1 MHIHKWIAETARV
14 DRYDRVSFV
23 GTFAFRLT
31 RPRPRWALRL
41 PGSDAPGSTTP
52 PIDDCLLSRLCW
64 IEELRTKNGNNY
76 AAVRCMHPRARA
88 EHDLS
93 SFRLSPTAR
102 FLRRWHLRTVYC
114 CRDYGSAAM
123 VPAASAARTT
133 QRAGRVRLRSGG
145 PVADPGPD
153 PGPRAV
159 RLLRAGRGSPVPYRR
174 GAAGV
179 ATMVAMDVGGR
190 GPGGSIGVNSEFEAR
205 A

>member
-23 GTFAFRLT
+23 GTVAFRLT

-52 PIDDCLLSRLCW
+52 PIDDCLLYRLCW
-64 IEELRTKNGNNY
+64 TEELRTKNGSNH

-114 CRDYGSAAM
+114 CRDYGSVAM

-133 QRAGRVRLRSGG
+133 QRAGRVRLRPG
-145 PVADPGPD
+145 PVADPGPG
-153 PGPRAV
+153 PGRCAFYEQ
-159 RLLRAGRGSPVPYRR
+159 GESVPGRR
-174 GAAGV
+174 GRC
-179 ATMVAMDVGGR
+179 DGR
-190 GPGGSIGVNSEFEAR
+190 VGVNSKR